1 MLIVEIDITT
11 NNMAELEAV
20 SQGLWL
26 AWDLGFKFIQ
36 LEFDSVIVLSWL
48 TDVNSTYSPYIMSLI
63 CDCRRFMGVR
73 VGGAR
78 HTYCE
83 GQMDAQMH

>member
-36 LEFDSVIVLSWL
+36 LEIDSVIVLSWL
-48 TDVNSTYSPYIMSLI
+48 TDVNSTYSPDIMSLI
-63 CDCRRFMGVR
+63 CDCRRFMGYEWEVR
-73 VGGAR
+73 AIYIVK
-78 HTYCE
+78 
-83 GQMDAQMH
+83 QMDARMY

>member
-36 LEFDSVIVLSWL
+36 LEIDSVIVLSWL
-48 TDVNSTYSPYIMSLI
+48 TEVNST
-63 CDCRRFMGVR
+63 
-73 VGGAR
+73 
-78 HTYCE
+78 
-83 GQMDAQMH
+83 